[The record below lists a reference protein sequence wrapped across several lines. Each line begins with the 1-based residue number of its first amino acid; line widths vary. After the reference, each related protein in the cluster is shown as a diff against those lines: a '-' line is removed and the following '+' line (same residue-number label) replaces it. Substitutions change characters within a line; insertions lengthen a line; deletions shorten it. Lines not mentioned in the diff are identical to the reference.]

1 MSEERRYSLEDL
13 LISRMARELK
23 GEIVGGAATFC
34 SMAAVKL
41 AQFLHNPDL
50 IDMSGGLHHFD
61 SRAPLTLFH
70 TEFLGKE
77 SAKARV
83 SWGELFL
90 MVFREKFFVWIGP
103 AQIDQNGNANISAI
117 GPWDRPKAALVGAR
131 GLPDDSVHL
140 TSMNYHVID
149 HSKRTFVPRVDFVCA
164 VGFGPARESGEVKSG
179 RPGVVISNL
188 GVFDFDEQS
197 GRMRLQSLNAG
208 VTLDQVKENTGFD
221 LLLPSTVPQTD
232 APTQTEIALIRDRI
246 DPLGLRFLDRMPRPE
261 AAAFLDQHAAR
272 EREMFSSRL

>member
-1 MSEERRYSLEDL
+1 MSGQYNYSLEYL

-41 AQFLHNPDL
+41 AQALYNPDL
-50 IDMSGGLHHFD
+50 TDMSGGLHHFD

-70 TEFLGKE
+70 TEFLGRE

-103 AQIDQNGNANISAI
+103 AQIDQHGNANISAI
-117 GPWDRPKAALVGAR
+117 GPWERPKAALVGAR

-149 HSKRTFVPRVDFVCA
+149 QSKRTFVPRVDFVCA
-164 VGFGPARESGEVKSG
+164 VGYGPARETDEVKSG
-179 RPGVVISNL
+179 RPGIVVSNL
-188 GVFDFDEQS
+188 GVFDFDES
-197 GRMRLQSLNAG
+197 AGKMRLQSLHPG
-208 VTLDQVKENTGFD
+208 VSLDQVKENTGFD
-221 LLLPSTVPQTD
+221 LLLPSAIRETQ
-232 APTQTEIALIRDRI
+232 APTQTEIALIRERI
-246 DPLGLRFLDRMPRPE
+246 DPLGLRFLDRMPRAE
-261 AAAFLDQHAAR
+261 AAAFLDQLAAK
-272 EREMFSSRL
+272 EREMFTVGL